1 MSIVK
6 EIIGCV
12 INSLKLVKDVKI
24 LKETIEYRQA
34 YPPLECQFCREV
46 CNDVIVYHQHTFYV
60 DDPESNNLLKW
71 GSLFTIPY
79 KISRVL

>member
-34 YPPLECQFCREV
+34 HPPLECQFCREV

-60 DDPESNNLLKW
+60 DDPESNYVAACP
-71 GSLFTIPY
+71 SLFTIPY